1 MARIKNC
8 FRDIVDILAPDGVS
22 SGMWRI
28 CLLNSDLLVSSGND
42 IVATVAELLLFGKS
56 PNLQLPQ
63 AGVTAVA
70 FPGTAK
76 DYNMID
82 DERIRG
88 PLTSLTSKSGR
99 TLEKGVINRTVD
111 FAKRNMDSIACID
124 GGIRHSKVAFPLD
137 AVRETV
143 ASETGQI
150 C

>member
-1 MARIKNC
+1 M
-8 FRDIVDILAPDGVS
+8 
-22 SGMWRI
+22 
-28 CLLNSDLLVSSGND
+28 
-42 IVATVAELLLFGKS
+42 
-56 PNLQLPQ
+56 
-63 AGVTAVA
+63 A